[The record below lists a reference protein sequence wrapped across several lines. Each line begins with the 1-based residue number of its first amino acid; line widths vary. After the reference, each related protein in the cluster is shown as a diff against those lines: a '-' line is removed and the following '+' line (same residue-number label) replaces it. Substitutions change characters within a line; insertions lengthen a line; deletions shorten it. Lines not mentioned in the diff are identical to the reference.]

1 MNEKWRLP
9 IEIINA
15 FIVHGNVTFK
25 NLRIIS
31 SVLAS
36 HIGLHAMGN
45 DIYTFHFERIIVG
58 FISLSLYISNQLK
71 MNVIRNKQ
79 IIFDRSNEPIC
90 TGNRF
95 QRKNTSSHGV
105 NMKITARIDM
115 AFKQLVSNV
124 MHLVSR
130 AMTDI
135 HKWRL
140 CELNNRNKK
149 KNQQH
154 QQIYTKHSDSHLA
167 RISWCIALLFN
178 IDSLSLAVF
187 SI

>member
-25 NLRIIS
+25 NLRIIT

-36 HIGLHAMGN
+36 RIGIHAMGN
-45 DIYTFHFERIIVG
+45 TCTFHFERIIVG
-58 FISLSLYISNQLK
+58 FFLSLSLNISNQLK
-71 MNVIRNKQ
+71 MNVIWNKK
-79 IIFDRSNEPIC
+79 IIFDRPSEPIC

-95 QRKNTSSHGV
+95 QRRKNASSHGV

-140 CELNNRNKK
+140 CELNNRNKNNK
-149 KNQQH
+149 KKSTTPE
-154 QQIYTKHSDSHLA
+154 QIYKTF
-167 RISWCIALLFN
+167 R
-178 IDSLSLAVF
+178 
-187 SI
+187 